1 MTTLKRLNQQEMIQA
16 IRDRVKIVS
25 PKQDLKI
32 VREEQ
37 DDHYH
42 ITGYIQPTALI
53 VLFDDV
59 KEGSGSSIVATRR
72 FSIFDNELDT
82 FVCSLFPDEWFIE
95 TEADE

>member
-1 MTTLKRLNQQEMIQA
+1 MTTFKRLDQQEMIQA

-25 PKQDLKI
+25 VKHNLKI

-37 DDHYH
+37 DDHYF
-42 ITGYIQPTALI
+42 IIGSGLI

-59 KEGSGSSIVATRR
+59 KEGSGSSIAATRR
-72 FSIFDNELDT
+72 VEYSLLDKTLDT
-82 FVCSLFPDEWFIE
+82 FVCSLFPDEWYIE